1 MYGDNYHSKFSQRK
15 LSVNCGGWTNLLLS
29 KIPRTV
35 MVESSALNMMLYH
48 FFKVQGTMQKRRW
61 WKESKSGKTE
71 RRASKG
77 HLLATPSQ
85 FKQLGMTA
93 LSLHKNELIN
103 SQDRWVRTR
112 ELQLSLPNRFP
123 LKDFGPQSPPS
134 VIYPLVTLLSSN
146 SHTDGP
152 DSTK

>member
-1 MYGDNYHSKFSQRK
+1 MNF
-15 LSVNCGGWTNLLLS
+15 GGWTNLLLS

-35 MVESSALNMMLYH
+35 MGECSALNMMLYH

-85 FKQLGMTA
+85 FQQLGMIA

-103 SQDRWVRTR
+103 SQVQMDEDKGAPTFTAKPFPPERFWAAVPAFSYLPTGDPTVPQQPHRW
-112 ELQLSLPNRFP
+112 P
-123 LKDFGPQSPPS
+123 
-134 VIYPLVTLLSSN
+134 
-146 SHTDGP
+146 
-152 DSTK
+152 